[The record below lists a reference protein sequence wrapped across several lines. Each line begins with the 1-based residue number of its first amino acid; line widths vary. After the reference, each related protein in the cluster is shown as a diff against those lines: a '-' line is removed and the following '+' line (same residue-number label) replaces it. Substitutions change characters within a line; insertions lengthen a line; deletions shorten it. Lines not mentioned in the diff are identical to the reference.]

1 MNIQGTKYEIIE
13 KYAKYIKNIKLQ
25 YEKEYNSKFDDYRK
39 INVKEKEKYINKKL
53 SQLPISMILKEFN
66 RDDLLM
72 AFDAT
77 QFISSAMYDENSIYP
92 KIETGYAFT
101 SDMND
106 ELVKE
111 FNNQTFNKSA
121 ILKIKYCNPP
131 DIILQHLPV
140 KEEVN
145 KIEVNRLRNGY
156 ITDTLTSVDI
166 QEIVKIGGKIIEIYE
181 GVIYQENFKTPPFR
195 KFIKELF
202 DLRNNI

>member
-1 MNIQGTKYEIIE
+1 
-13 KYAKYIKNIKLQ
+13 
-25 YEKEYNSKFDDYRK
+25 
-39 INVKEKEKYINKKL
+39 
-53 SQLPISMILKEFN
+53 
-66 RDDLLM
+66 M

-77 QFISSAMYDENSIYP
+77 SLYPSAMYDENSIYP
-92 KIETGYAFT
+92 KIETVYAFT
-101 SDMND
+101 EDMND
-106 ELVKE
+106 ELVEE

-121 ILKIKYCNPP
+121 ILKIKYYNPP

-166 QEIVKIGGKIIEIYE
+166 QEIVKIGGKVVEIYE
-181 GVIYQENFKTPPFR
+181 GVIYRENFKTPPFR

-202 DLRNNI
+202 DLRKKYKKEGNDILQNLVKLIMNSIFMDKL